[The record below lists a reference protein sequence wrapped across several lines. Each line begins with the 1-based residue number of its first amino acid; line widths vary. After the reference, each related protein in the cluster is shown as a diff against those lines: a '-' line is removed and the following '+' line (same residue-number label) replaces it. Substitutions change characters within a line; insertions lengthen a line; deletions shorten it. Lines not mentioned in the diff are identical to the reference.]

1 MSTVNSLGVNS
12 SSSSSAAA
20 SNSTKPGAAD
30 LSDRFLK
37 LLVTQMKNQ
46 DPLNPLDN
54 AQVTS
59 QLAQI
64 STVSGID
71 KLNATLQSLTASQ
84 SLDTAAM
91 IGRGVLAPGSQ
102 LDLKNGVAVG
112 GVDLPQAVDK
122 LVVSIKDS
130 SGVEVRSIDLGPKP
144 AGTNEFF
151 WDGLTSSGAT
161 APNGNYHYSVSAEQ
175 GGKSI
180 TADPLQFGIVSSI
193 VPGSKDQAPIL
204 RINGLGEADLSSIK
218 LIYQ

>member
-1 MSTVNSLGVNS
+1 VNTVNSLGVNA
-12 SSSSSAAA
+12 SSASDTAA
-20 SNSTKPGAAD
+20 NKSVASGAAD

-64 STVSGID
+64 STVTGID
-71 KLNATLQSLTASQ
+71 KLNATLQALSASQ

-91 IGRGVLAPGSQ
+91 IGRGVLAPGSE
-102 LDLKNGVAVG
+102 LDLKNGVAIG

-130 SGVEVRSIDLGPKP
+130 SGVEVRSIDMGPKP
-144 AGTNEFF
+144 AGTSEFF
-151 WDGLTSSGAT
+151 WDGLTNTGTSAS
-161 APNGNYHYSVSAEQ
+161 NGTYHYSVRAEQ

-180 TADPLQFGIVSSI
+180 ASNPLQFGIVSSV
-193 VPGSKDQAPIL
+193 VPGSKGQAPIL
-204 RINGLGEADLSSIK
+204 RIDGLGEVDLSSIK